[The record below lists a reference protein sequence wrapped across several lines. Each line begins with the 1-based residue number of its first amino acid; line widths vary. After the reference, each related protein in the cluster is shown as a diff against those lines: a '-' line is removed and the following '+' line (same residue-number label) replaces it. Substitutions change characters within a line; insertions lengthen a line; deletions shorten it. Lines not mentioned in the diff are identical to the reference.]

1 MSTLDEIPK
10 VSPGERRLLLDTLLF
25 RRCFSQMVCVCVCV
39 CVCVVQEYYADGN
52 LPPAP
57 SQLKDENEIREL
69 QQQPDF
75 MYPNAR
81 LVKTLGGETS
91 GLTCEQQWRMVHA
104 PDNLTQTIQ
113 FMAEK
118 HSQCIKHAERELANT
133 QVTPWQHLQG
143 WGDRTK
149 LTCPS
154 PSQC

>member
-1 MSTLDEIPK
+1 
-10 VSPGERRLLLDTLLF
+10 
-25 RRCFSQMVCVCVCV
+25 VCR
-39 CVCVVQEYYADGN
+39 VVQQYYADGN

-81 LVKTLGGETS
+81 LVKTLGGETH

-104 PDNLTQTIQ
+104 PDNLSQTIQ
-113 FMAEK
+113 FMAEH
-118 HSQCIKHAERELANT
+118 HSHCIKHAEHKLALAHL
-133 QVTPWQHLQG
+133 TPWQHLQG

-149 LTCPS
+149 LTRPS
-154 PSQC
+154 PSHG